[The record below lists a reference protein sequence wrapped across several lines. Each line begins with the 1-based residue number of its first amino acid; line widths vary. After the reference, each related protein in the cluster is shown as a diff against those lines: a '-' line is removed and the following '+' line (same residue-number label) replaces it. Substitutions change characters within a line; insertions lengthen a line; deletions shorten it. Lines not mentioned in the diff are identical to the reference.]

1 MGDLVEMD
9 DLIDDVLVDLSEED
23 IVDLTASTTTSTAKT
38 TTQHFRGDP
47 RSPLSPFKIRSYNK
61 KIILSTL
68 WVRCPKFDWG
78 RGRGST
84 KTRRLLS
91 ILFVIQFHCLS
102 LDDIRR
108 REV

>member
-1 MGDLVEMD
+1 MDDLVEMD

-23 IVDLTASTTTSTAKT
+23 IVDLTASTAKT